1 MFLVP
6 CFSLSFFS
14 FSTLSLD
21 VGFCDDIPLMA
32 ARSFLICSSYLL
44 LFLFYF
50 YLRFKTLW
58 ERMARK
64 RVWMDVWM
72 DRMGWDG
79 KEKRKT
85 KDGTPG
91 CRFLVPPFSIFF
103 GSLAVRRLGR
113 RRKKERKSVL
123 YSGILLFLFGGE
135 IDSVWRWK

>member
-1 MFLVP
+1 
-6 CFSLSFFS
+6 
-14 FSTLSLD
+14 
-21 VGFCDDIPLMA
+21 MA